1 MKNKLVSLMATVAV
15 TGLALTGCG
24 SGSTSGGGGETSP
37 GAPATGGATET
48 GGGSGELDKV
58 IVGVLPI
65 APSVAVKYG
74 VEEGIFE
81 KHGIEVELST
91 SNAGA
96 AMLPAVANEQI
107 HFGVGNPNSVMNAN
121 DRGLDMK
128 IVAGYSNSLE
138 EGEDIAGVV
147 TTKDS
152 GIQGWED
159 LAGKTVS
166 VNALKTQ
173 GDLTIMEAV
182 SKAGG
187 DPAAIKF
194 SEMPFQDMPA
204 QLERG
209 NTDAIWVPEPFLSS
223 SLADEN
229 NQLVGYSFQDSVPGM
244 PTMVTF
250 SSGAFTEENP
260 ELTQRFVDAMTESLA
275 AADEDPEGARALL
288 PEFINLP
295 EEAAQDLKMEKLS
308 GEIRK
313 EQIEEAG
320 RLMVKYGFISK
331 DPDVE
336 NLYWEGAQ

>member
-1 MKNKLVSLMATVAV
+1 MNKKLASLLGVVAV

-24 SGSTSGGGGETSP
+24 SGSPSDDGDAASP
-37 GAPATGGATET
+37 AADSSADAG
-48 GGGSGELDKV
+48 GELDQV
-58 IVGVLPI
+58 TVGVLPI
-65 APSVAVKYG
+65 APSVGVVYG
-74 VEEGIFE
+74 MENGIFE
-81 KHGIEVELST
+81 EHGIEVELST

-96 AMLPAVANEQI
+96 AMLPAVANQQI

-121 DRGLDMK
+121 ARGLDMK
-128 IVAGYSNSLE
+128 IVAGYSNSLA
-138 EGEDIAGVV
+138 EGDDIAGVV
-147 TTKDS
+147 TTKAS
-152 GIQGWED
+152 GIDGWEG

-166 VNALKTQ
+166 VNALQTQ

-187 DPAAIKF
+187 DPEAVKF

-229 NQLVGYSFQDSVPGM
+229 NELVGYSFQDSVAGM

-250 SSGAFTEENP
+250 TSGAFTEENP
-260 ELTQRFVDAMTESLA
+260 DLTQRFTDAMTESLA
-275 AADEDPEGARALL
+275 AADADGDGARALL
-288 PEFINLP
+288 PEFISLP
-295 EEAAQDLKMEKLS
+295 EEVAMDLRMEELS

-313 EQIEEAG
+313 EQIEAAG
-320 RLMVKYGFISK
+320 QLMVKYGFIDSE
-331 DPDVE
+331 PDME
-336 NLYWEGAQ
+336 GLFWEGGE